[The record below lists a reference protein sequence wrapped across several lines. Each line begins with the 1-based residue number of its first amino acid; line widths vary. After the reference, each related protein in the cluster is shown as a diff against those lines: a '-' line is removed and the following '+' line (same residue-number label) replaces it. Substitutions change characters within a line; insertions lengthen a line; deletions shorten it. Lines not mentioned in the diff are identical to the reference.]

1 MLARRNLKPRLASS
15 ANEGNQVC
23 GFCLQ
28 APARKL
34 RQESPGEHAVIGA
47 LQPEP
52 PTFTVQARP
61 PSKGVFSRSGPK
73 MWVCGSGGMGATNRW
88 GGGVSGR
95 RSHYDER
102 ARPDRN
108 RSGAWFGGVVRH
120 DRTTLRSRSL
130 GKTIKPVIHKCGLHH
145 PGGVDHQ
152 QPSRVKPQASVG
164 QPASNNRKKLA
175 YVLMSLAAARQRQ
188 HTAYL

>member
-1 MLARRNLKPRLASS
+1 
-15 ANEGNQVC
+15 
-23 GFCLQ
+23 
-28 APARKL
+28 
-34 RQESPGEHAVIGA
+34 
-47 LQPEP
+47 
-52 PTFTVQARP
+52 
-61 PSKGVFSRSGPK
+61 
-73 MWVCGSGGMGATNRW
+73 
-88 GGGVSGR
+88 
-95 RSHYDER
+95 
-102 ARPDRN
+102 
-108 RSGAWFGGVVRH
+108 
-120 DRTTLRSRSL
+120 LRSRSL